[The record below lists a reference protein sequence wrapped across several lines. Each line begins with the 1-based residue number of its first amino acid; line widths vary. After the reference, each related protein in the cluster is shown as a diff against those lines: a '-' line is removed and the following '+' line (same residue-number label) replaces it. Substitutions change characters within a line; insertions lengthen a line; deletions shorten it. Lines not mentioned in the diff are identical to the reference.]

1 MINVKNL
8 LYQPLTLNLAV
19 SKRTLYMRPR
29 EIHSINKE
37 EVSKEVMSAQ
47 KRGLVQLTYLTKPS
61 KVSSKPKSDLPRIG
75 KSKPKKG
82 K

>member
-29 EIHSINKE
+29 EIHSINDE

-47 KRGLVQLTYLTKPS
+47 KWGLVHLTYLTKPS
-61 KVSSKPKSDLPRIG
+61 KVSTKTNPELPKIG
-75 KSKPKKG
+75 KSKTKNRR
-82 K
+82 